1 METRMFSSNFGFRL
15 SLIALVVAIV
25 GIFLPWYANPNA
37 SGSALELVGTVGPLL
52 QDTLID
58 FFAVYLDIGWRL
70 DTDTYLITF
79 YAEYCYGDI
88 ITNDKLLSDPS
99 CQNQHGNLPLV

>member
-1 METRMFSSNFGFRL
+1 LGPSPLRCDVLIRSRRISQPLGHLSKFSYLGKGISK
-15 SLIALVVAIV
+15 SKIVA
-25 GIFLPWYANPNA
+25 AC
-37 SGSALELVGTVGPLL
+37 SAVGPFL
-52 QDTLID
+52 QDTLVD
-58 FFAVYLDIGWRL
+58 FFAVYLNFGWRL

-99 CQNQHGNLPLV
+99 CQNQHANLPLV